1 MLCRFAVIAKI
12 ICRKAKRDVLI
23 GKIIKHLVLIR
34 NFAYMARILP
44 SNKQIEGLG
53 GFSRSAGDF
62 CSINRNLLLF
72 LGFIL
77 CIRCNR

>member
-1 MLCRFAVIAKI
+1 MLCRSAVIAKI

-23 GKIIKHLVLIR
+23 GEIIKHLVLIR

-44 SNKQIEGLG
+44 SNKQIESLG

-72 LGFIL
+72 LGFIP

>member
-1 MLCRFAVIAKI
+1 MLCRSAVIAKI
-12 ICRKAKRDVLI
+12 ISRKVRCDVLI
-23 GKIIKHLVLIR
+23 GEIIKHFVLIR

-72 LGFIL
+72 LGFIP